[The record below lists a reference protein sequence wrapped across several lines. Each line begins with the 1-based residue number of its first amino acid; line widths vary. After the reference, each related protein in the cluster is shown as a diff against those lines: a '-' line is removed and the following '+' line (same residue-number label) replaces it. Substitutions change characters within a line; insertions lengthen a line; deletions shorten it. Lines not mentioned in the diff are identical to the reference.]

1 MLQVAASKQMGAFRL
16 EVAFCAPA
24 QGVTALCGPSGAGKT
39 TLVNIIAGLLRPDQ
53 GRVVLGERVL
63 FDSAGRVNLPPE
75 RRRVGLVFQDGRLF
89 PHLSVRSNLTYGLR
103 LLPPR
108 RRRLGLEEVVELMGI
123 GHLLGRRPATL
134 SGGEKQRV
142 GVGRALLTSPELLL
156 LDEPLASLDQ
166 GRKDEVLPFLA
177 RLPQRLALPMIYVS
191 HSRAEID
198 FLQARV
204 IPIATGRIEGPEAD

>member
-1 MLQVAASKQMGAFRL
+1 MLQVTANKQMGGFRL
-16 EVAFCAPA
+16 EAAFQAPA
-24 QGVTALCGPSGAGKT
+24 QGVTALFGPSGAGKT
-39 TLVNIIAGLLRPDQ
+39 TLVNIIAGLVRPDQ
-53 GRVVLGERVL
+53 GRVALGQRVL
-63 FDSAGRVNLPPE
+63 FDSAQGVNLPPE

-103 LLPPR
+103 LLPPEQ
-108 RRRLGLEEVVELMGI
+108 RRLELEEVVELMGI
-123 GHLLGRRPATL
+123 SHLLARRPATL

-177 RLPQRLALPMIYVS
+177 RLPQRLQVPMIYVS
-191 HSRAEID
+191 HSRQEIE
-198 FLQARV
+198 FLEAKV
-204 IPIATGRIEGPEAD
+204 IHIVGGRIQAAPAA